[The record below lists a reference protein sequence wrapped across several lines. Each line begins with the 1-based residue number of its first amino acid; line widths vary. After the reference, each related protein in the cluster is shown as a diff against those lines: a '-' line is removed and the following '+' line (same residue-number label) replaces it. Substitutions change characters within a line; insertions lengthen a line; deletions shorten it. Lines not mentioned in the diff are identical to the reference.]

1 MSYKTSLVKMAIKWT
16 PKKLILWVA
25 NIVLK
30 DVAELNTLSFDL
42 EARTAFVK
50 ITLLGETEAIEVSV
64 EGYAIISE
72 QASYQLI
79 IDKAESNKLWLNNI
93 LARITGKT
101 WNIPTIP
108 PKFAPQMQLIAD
120 VFKVDNVA

>member
-30 DVAELNTLSFDL
+30 DIAALNTLSFDL
-42 EARTAFVK
+42 EARTAYVK

-72 QASYQLI
+72 ETSYQLI
-79 IDKAESNKLWLNNI
+79 IDKAQSNKLWLNNI
-93 LARITGKT
+93 LARIVGKT
-101 WNIPTIP
+101 WKIPTIP
-108 PKFAPQMQLIAD
+108 PQFAPQMQLIAD
-120 VFKVDNVA
+120 VFKADKAA